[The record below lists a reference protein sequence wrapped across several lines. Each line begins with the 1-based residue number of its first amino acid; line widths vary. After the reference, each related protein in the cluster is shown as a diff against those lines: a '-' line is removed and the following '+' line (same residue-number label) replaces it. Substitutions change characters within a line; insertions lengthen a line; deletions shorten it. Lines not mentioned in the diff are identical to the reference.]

1 MRFATTLALLLSV
14 PLTGCSDGMS
24 SPGIDQTTLCNVDG
38 WTYADVAAVCK
49 SGQKVVFLPQTFGN
63 EQLPIMF
70 AAINCD
76 LRHEVA
82 LTTGGVTCI
91 YNPITPVDPPAESA
105 ADSGEN

>member
-1 MRFATTLALLLSV
+1 MRIATTLVLLFSIPV
-14 PLTGCSDGMS
+14 AGCSGGVS
-24 SPGIDQTTLCNVDG
+24 SPDIDQATLCNVEG
-38 WTYADVAAVCK
+38 WTCADVAAVCK
-49 SGQKVVFLPQTFGN
+49 AGQKVVFLPRSFGN

-70 AAINCD
+70 SAINCD

-91 YNPITPVDPPAESA
+91 YNPIKPVDPPAESA